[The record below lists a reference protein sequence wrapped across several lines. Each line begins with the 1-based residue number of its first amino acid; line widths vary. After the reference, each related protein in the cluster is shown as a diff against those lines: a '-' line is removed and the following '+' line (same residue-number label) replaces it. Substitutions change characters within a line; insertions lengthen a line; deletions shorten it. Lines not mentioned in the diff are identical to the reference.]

1 MFYGMDPGAEH
12 GFKLQHLLM
21 FKILE
26 KVRLQSKV
34 CGEPSSAIR
43 WSSEAGSLQTT
54 TSCSR
59 PSSDEHPMKQ
69 VQGSR
74 SLRSALQGQKSGCN
88 NENLMKQV
96 QGSRPSS
103 DEHPMKQVQGS
114 RPSSDEH
121 PMKQVQGSRFAKA
134 SILMDM

>member
-26 KVRLQSKV
+26 KVKLQSKV

-43 WSSEAGSLQTT
+43 WSSEAGSLQPTAC
-54 TSCSR
+54 CSR
-59 PSSDEHPMKQ
+59 PSSDEHLMKQ

-74 SLRSALQGQKSGCN
+74 SLRSALRGQKSGCTTKTCSRKHPIVAQYPAYFAAP
-88 NENLMKQV
+88 LTCVASSKCKIKRPTMLHHKCKQN
-96 QGSRPSS
+96 
-103 DEHPMKQVQGS
+103 
-114 RPSSDEH
+114 
-121 PMKQVQGSRFAKA
+121 
-134 SILMDM
+134 